1 MKSHTS
7 MLRLSGYIAGTA
19 AAATLVSC
27 DTAKAPESRPNVI
40 YIMADDLGY
49 ADITPYGQQLIE
61 TPNIER
67 LAAQG
72 MLLTQCYAGC
82 TVSAPSRAS
91 LMTGLHTGHTY
102 VRGNYEIDPEGQC
115 PMPAGTYTLGT
126 LFSNAGYVTGAFG
139 KWGLGY
145 PGSESVPS
153 KVGFDR
159 FYGYNCQRMAH
170 TYYPDHLW
178 DDDRRVDFPE
188 NVDPGRQT
196 YSQDIIHAKALD
208 FIHENAEA
216 RRPFFAYLAYTLP
229 HAELCLP
236 HDEVYQHYVEK
247 FKDAPADAK
256 PWVSHGSSYGI
267 SEHPM
272 ASFAAMVSRL
282 DRYGGEVMA
291 LLEKEGI
298 ADNTLIVFTSDNGP
312 HREGGANPDF
322 FHSYGP
328 LRGCKRDMYEGGIRV
343 PFIVSYPGHIAEGTK
358 SDQIMA
364 FWDIMPTFAELIGSR
379 DTITTDGISMLPA
392 WTGGKQD
399 QHPYLYWEFHEL
411 GGRQAVRMGD
421 WKGIRLNVGNDRT
434 SFELY
439 NLADD
444 IHEERNVAAENPDI
458 TARINEIMDTART
471 PSELFNFGRA
481 VQK

>member
-7 MLRLSGYIAGTA
+7 MLRLSGYLAGTA
-19 AAATLVSC
+19 AAATLISC
-27 DTAKAPESRPNVI
+27 GTAKAPESRPNVI

-126 LFSNAGYVTGAFG
+126 LFSNAGYATGAFG

-188 NVDPGRQT
+188 NVDPERQT
-196 YSQDIIHAKALD
+196 YSQDIIHAEALD
-208 FIHENAEA
+208 FIHENAETG
-216 RRPFFAYLAYTLP
+216 RPFFAYLAYTLP

-256 PWVSHGSSYGI
+256 PWVSHGSSYGT

-282 DRYGGEVMA
+282 DRYVGEVMA